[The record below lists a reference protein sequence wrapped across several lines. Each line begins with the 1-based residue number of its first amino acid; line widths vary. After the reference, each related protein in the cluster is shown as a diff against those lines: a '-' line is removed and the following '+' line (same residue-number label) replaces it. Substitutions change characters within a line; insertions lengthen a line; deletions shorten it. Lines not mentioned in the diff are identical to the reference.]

1 MIAFGVRSYRVGDL
15 MQPLPTAACLGKYGE
30 SSLVLIVRE
39 AGHPRY
45 FYGVACST
53 GKEHLLSL
61 ENYVGAHETDG
72 AFPTEKISRKK
83 LELFKL

>member
-1 MIAFGVRSYRVGDL
+1 MAAKIGFAGRFYRVGDL
-15 MQPLPTAACLGKYGE
+15 MLPLPTAACLGKYGK

-61 ENYVGAHETDG
+61 ENYVGVHESAG
-72 AFPTEKISRKK
+72 LFSVEKK
-83 LELFKL
+83 F

>member
-1 MIAFGVRSYRVGDL
+1 MAARSKVLIAFGKRSYRVGDL
-15 MQPLPTAACLGKYGE
+15 MLPLPTAACLGKYGK

-61 ENYVGAHETDG
+61 ENYVGVHESAG
-72 AFPTEKISRKK
+72 
-83 LELFKL
+83 L

>member
-1 MIAFGVRSYRVGDL
+1 ML
-15 MQPLPTAACLGKYGE
+15 PLPTAACLGKYGK

-61 ENYVGAHETDG
+61 ENYIGVYESAG
-72 AFPTEKISRKK
+72 FCPVVKN
-83 LELFKL
+83 F

>member
-1 MIAFGVRSYRVGDL
+1 MAARSKVLIAFGKRSYRVGDL
-15 MQPLPTAACLGKYGE
+15 MLPLPTAACLGKYGK

-45 FYGVACST
+45 FYGVASST

-61 ENYVGAHETDG
+61 ENYVGVHESAG
-72 AFPTEKISRKK
+72 LFSVEKK
-83 LELFKL
+83 F